1 MLVKDAANGASA
13 SIENGTSTPP
23 KSAPRARK
31 HDSGTF
37 TVCFSP
43 DAHFAIAGAMS
54 TSEPPI
60 DSVNAD
66 VGACTRHMPNCSAPP
81 ALSTASRLL
90 RFELR
95 ENDHAGHGH
104 AHGRRAYW

>member
-43 DAHFAIAGAMS
+43 DAHFAIAAAMS
-54 TSEPPI
+54 TSAPPI
-60 DSVNAD
+60 DSLTTD
-66 VGACTRHMPNCSAPP
+66 VGASTGTLSHFSATQ
-81 ALSTASRLL
+81 ALEHAL
-90 RFELR
+90 RFFPVDTPA
-95 ENDHAGHGH
+95 NSH
-104 AHGRRAYW
+104 